1 MQSCPSRRESEA
13 VPSDGAQQPA
23 TRTAP
28 YFSSDLT
35 ARTIEREH
43 REPGGRARRR
53 TPIAARPHS
62 WIAALLCAA
71 LLLCIGALPLQAVAA
86 GPAAGTGTPVIP
98 ALQSLINSATVSA
111 AAPASAASG
120 ASAADAAS
128 APSPA
133 SQAELARSLDSVIAT
148 LDNDRQRSAL
158 VSQLKKLR
166 DVSQNAAQTVGQPA
180 PPSPGLLGAIA
191 SGIASF
197 ESDVHQGRT
206 PVRYWGGRLTAA
218 GNELFTIVS
227 GQGRESLGRILLS
240 MFAMLAGWG
249 ACAGALIYL
258 QHRLYRR
265 FGIDLKLRPN
275 PTTRELLIFALRRVG
290 PWIIAFLAALLFVRA
305 MPDALGRTLGMVV
318 AYAIVAGAVFSA
330 ICLIMFSLF
339 GSGHRRIAVRL
350 LIDHARRVLFVIGVC
365 GALGDAAVNYD
376 VAHQLGSNLAALI
389 STAANMT
396 AAVLTGYF
404 AVAFRRPVAHL
415 IRNRP
420 YEQRNDHKA
429 ATDAFD
435 VLAALWHV
443 PVLVLA
449 AASVVATLGGSGT
462 SENVLQ
468 ISIVTALLLVL
479 AFFLSAIVL
488 RMTRPRSARARRRSP
503 YLTRLLRFCGTL
515 LTLFI
520 WLFFFELAA
529 RLWGVSLAAMVE
541 KNVAA
546 RGIAHAMTAIVATLF
561 IAWLLWIL
569 VDTAITE
576 ALNPGSARNKA
587 RAPSMRAR
595 TMLPLVR
602 NVLLVTIMTIAAIV
616 TAANLGINVTPL
628 LAGAGVIGLAI
639 GFGAQSLVTDLITG
653 LFIIIEDT
661 ISVGDWIDVDG
672 GHAGTVEHL
681 SIRTVRL
688 RDGQGAIHAIPFSQ
702 IKIVKNLSRDFA
714 YAVFEVRLSFST
726 DVDQIMELIR
736 EVGAE
741 LMADFRYRREMLGP
755 IEVWGLDRFD
765 PNWMVVKGQI
775 KTRPLQQWSVAR
787 AFNLQLK
794 RKMDEAGIEI
804 PVAQMRVYT
813 SSKDSE
819 GEPLRDDEMT
829 GFVAPVDGHES
840 RHVHDESHVQ
850 THEHERTHEWMSASA
865 RDRAAGAMPAPAH
878 ETMHER
884 RYERARVWTPE
895 GTHESS
901 PERSHERAHENVH
914 PGARESAGS
923 GASPPASTQLPL
935 APARDV
941 SHEPRPAPP
950 PTGQTAPVPPQ
961 IPTAGDGG
969 GKS

>member
-13 VPSDGAQQPA
+13 APSNGGQLA
-23 TRTAP
+23 THAAFH
-28 YFSSDLT
+28 FSSDRSACDT
-35 ARTIEREH
+35 RRGAR
-43 REPGGRARRR
+43 P
-53 TPIAARPHS
+53 PLAARFGA
-62 WIAALLCAA
+62 WAAAVFVA
-71 LLLCIGALPLQAVAA
+71 LILSVVGWLPANAFAA
-86 GPAAGTGTPVIP
+86 GAATGTPVIP

-111 AAPASAASG
+111 TPASSASG
-120 ASAADAAS
+120 ASAAEEAS

-133 SQAELARSLDSVIAT
+133 SQAELARSLDSVIST
-148 LDNDRQRSAL
+148 LDNDRQRTAL
-158 VSQLKKLR
+158 VAQLKKLR
-166 DVSQNAAQTVGQPA
+166 DVSQNVAPPA
-180 PPSPGLLGAIA
+180 PAQPSAGLLGAIA

-206 PVRYWGGRLTAA
+206 PVRYWGGRFNAA
-218 GNELFTIVS
+218 GNELYTIVS
-227 GQGRESLGRILLS
+227 GQGHESFGRILFS
-240 MFAMLAGWG
+240 MAAMLAGWG
-249 ACAGALIYL
+249 ACAGALIYV

-265 FGIDLKLRPN
+265 FGIVMGLQPN

-290 PWIIAFLAALLFVRA
+290 PWIIAFVAALLFVRA

-318 AYAIVAGAVFSA
+318 AYAIVAGAAFLA

-350 LIDHARRVLFVIGVC
+350 LIDHARRVLFVVGVC

-404 AVAFRRPVAHL
+404 ALAFRRPVAHL

-420 YEQRNDHKA
+420 YEQRTNHKA
-429 ATDAFD
+429 ATDAFE

-449 AASVVATLGGSGT
+449 TASVVATLGGSGS

-468 ISIVTALLLVL
+468 ISVVTAALLVL

-488 RMTRPRSARARRRSP
+488 RLTRPRSARARRRSP
-503 YLTRLLRFCGTL
+503 YLTRLLRFFGTL

-529 RLWGVSLAAMVE
+529 RLWGVSLAAVVE
-541 KNVAA
+541 ENVAA
-546 RGIAHAMTAIVATLF
+546 RGIAHAVTAIVATVF

-576 ALNPGSARNKA
+576 ALNPAGPRNKA

-602 NVLLVTIMTIAAIV
+602 NVLLVSIMTIAGIV

-714 YAVFEVRLSFST
+714 YAVFEVRMSFTT
-726 DVDQIMELIR
+726 DVDQITQLIR
-736 EVGAE
+736 EVGAD

-787 AFNLQLK
+787 AFNLRLK
-794 RKMDEAGIEI
+794 LKMDEAGIEI
-804 PVAQMRVYT
+804 PVPQMRVYT

-819 GEPLRDDEMT
+819 GQPLQDDEVS
-829 GFVAPVDGHES
+829 GFAHP
-840 RHVHDESHVQ
+840 
-850 THEHERTHEWMSASA
+850 HEHEHAQAGAASA
-865 RDRAAGAMPAPAH
+865 ARA
-878 ETMHER
+878 
-884 RYERARVWTPE
+884 
-895 GTHESS
+895 
-901 PERSHERAHENVH
+901 VH
-914 PGARESAGS
+914 A
-923 GASPPASTQLPL
+923 PL
-935 APARDV
+935 AVARDV

-950 PTGQTAPVPPQ
+950 PTGQTAPIPPQ
-961 IPTAGDGG
+961 IPTAGEAG

>member
-1 MQSCPSRRESEA
+1 MPSCPSWRESA
-13 VPSDGAQQPA
+13 AAPSKGASPA
-23 TRTAP
+23 TRAAFQAALQVSCRHENP
-28 YFSSDLT
+28 
-35 ARTIEREH
+35 
-43 REPGGRARRR
+43 
-53 TPIAARPHS
+53 AARVR
-62 WIAALLCAA
+62 
-71 LLLCIGALPLQAVAA
+71 VAA
-86 GPAAGTGTPVIP
+86 WSSVWAASLRLALVCCLFVCLLWVPASAWAAGGTATPVIP
-98 ALQSLINSATVSA
+98 ALQSLINSATVTPA
-111 AAPASAASG
+111 AAASG

-133 SQAELARSLDSVIAT
+133 SQAEMQRSLDSVIAT
-148 LDNDRQRSAL
+148 LDNDRQRTAL
-158 VSQLKKLR
+158 VAQLKKLR
-166 DVSQNAAQTVGQPA
+166 DVTQNVTPPA
-180 PPSPGLLGAIA
+180 PAQPSPGLLGAIA

-197 ESDVHQGRT
+197 ETDVHQGRT
-206 PVRYWGGRLTAA
+206 PVRYWGGRFNAA
-218 GNELFTIVS
+218 GNELYTIIS
-227 GQGRESLGRILLS
+227 SQGHESLGRILFS
-240 MFAMLAGWG
+240 MIAMLAGWG

-265 FGIDLKLRPN
+265 FGVVTGLNPN

-290 PWIIAFLAALLFVRA
+290 PWIVAFLAALLFVRA

-350 LIDHARRVLFVIGVC
+350 LIDHARRVLFVVGVC

-404 AVAFRRPVAHL
+404 ALAFRRPVAHL

-420 YEQRNDHKA
+420 YEQRTNHKA

-435 VLAALWHV
+435 VLASLWHV

-449 AASVVATLGGSGT
+449 TASVVATLGGSGT

-468 ISIVTALLLVL
+468 ISVVTALLLVL

-488 RMTRPRSARARRRSP
+488 RITRPRSARARRRSP

-515 LTLFI
+515 VTLFI

-529 RLWGVSLAAMVE
+529 RLWGLSLAAVVE
-541 KNVAA
+541 ENVAA
-546 RGIAHAMTAIVATLF
+546 RGIAHAVTAIVATVF

-569 VDTAITE
+569 VDTGITE
-576 ALNPGSARNKA
+576 ALNPGGPRNKA
-587 RAPSMRAR
+587 RSPSMRAR
-595 TMLPLVR
+595 TMLPLLR
-602 NVLLVTIMTIAAIV
+602 NVLLVTIMTIAGIV

-714 YAVFEVRLSFST
+714 YAVFEVRMSFST
-726 DVDQIMELIR
+726 DVDQITQLIR
-736 EVGAE
+736 EVGAD

-787 AFNLQLK
+787 AFNLRLK

-804 PVAQMRVYT
+804 PVPQMRVYT
-813 SSKDSE
+813 SSKDNE
-819 GEPLRDDEMT
+819 GEPLQEDGLPES
-829 GFVAPVDGHES
+829 GPGAHGNEHGHEHGG
-840 RHVHDESHVQ
+840 RVPPL
-850 THEHERTHEWMSASA
+850 RTAH
-865 RDRAAGAMPAPAH
+865 GGVAM
-878 ETMHER
+878 
-884 RYERARVWTPE
+884 
-895 GTHESS
+895 
-901 PERSHERAHENVH
+901 
-914 PGARESAGS
+914 
-923 GASPPASTQLPL
+923 
-935 APARDV
+935 ARDV

-950 PTGQTAPVPPQ
+950 PTGQTAPIPPQ
-961 IPTAGDGG
+961 IPTAGEAG

>member
-1 MQSCPSRRESEA
+1 MQSCPLRRESGAAPSNGGQLATHA
-13 VPSDGAQQPA
+13 VFHFH
-23 TRTAP
+23 
-28 YFSSDLT
+28 FSH
-35 ARTIEREH
+35 I
-43 REPGGRARRR
+43 GRGIRA
-53 TPIAARPHS
+53 H
-62 WIAALLCAA
+62 
-71 LLLCIGALPLQAVAA
+71 VAA
-86 GPAAGTGTPVIP
+86 WFGAWAATVCLALILGIGWMPAPALAAGTSTPVIP
-98 ALQSLINSATVSA
+98 ALQSLINSATA
-111 AAPASAASG
+111 TPASAASG
-120 ASAADAAS
+120 ASAAEAAS

-148 LDNDRQRSAL
+148 LDNDRQRTAL
-158 VSQLKKLR
+158 VAQLKKLR
-166 DVSQNAAQTVGQPA
+166 DVSQNVAPAAPASAQTSA
-180 PPSPGLLGAIA
+180 GLLGAIA

-197 ESDVHQGRT
+197 ESNVHQGRT
-206 PVRYWGGRLTAA
+206 PVRYWGGRFNAA
-218 GNELFTIVS
+218 GNELYTIIS
-227 GQGRESLGRILLS
+227 GQGQESFGRIIFS
-240 MFAMLAGWG
+240 MIAMLAGWG
-249 ACAGALIYL
+249 ACAGALIYV

-265 FGIDLKLRPN
+265 FGIVMGLKPN

-339 GSGHRRIAVRL
+339 GSGHRRVAVHL
-350 LIDHARRVLFVIGVC
+350 LIEHARRVLFVVGIC
-365 GALGDAAVNYD
+365 AALGDAAVNYD
-376 VAHQLGSNLAALI
+376 VEHQLGPNLAALI

-404 AVAFRRPVAHL
+404 ALAFRRPVAHL

-420 YEQRNDHKA
+420 YEQRHDHRA

-435 VLAALWHV
+435 VLAALWHI

-449 AASVVATLGGSGT
+449 AASVVATLGGSGS

-468 ISIVTALLLVL
+468 ISVVTALLLVL

-488 RMTRPRSARARRRSP
+488 RMTRPRSHRARRRSP
-503 YLTRLLRFCGTL
+503 YLSRLLRFCGTL

-529 RLWGVSLAAMVE
+529 RLWGVSLAEVVE

-546 RGIAHAMTAIVATLF
+546 RGIAHAVTAIIATVF
-561 IAWLLWIL
+561 ISWLLWIL

-576 ALNPGSARNKA
+576 ALNPGGPRNKS
-587 RAPSMRAR
+587 RNPSMRAR
-595 TMLPLVR
+595 TMLPLLR
-602 NVLLVTIMTIAAIV
+602 NVLLVTIMTIAGIV

-714 YAVFEVRLSFST
+714 YAVFEVRMSFST
-726 DVDQIMELIR
+726 DVDQITQLIR
-736 EVGAE
+736 EVGAD

-787 AFNLQLK
+787 AFNLRLK

-804 PVAQMRVYT
+804 PVPQMRVYT

-819 GEPLRDDEMT
+819 GQPLPDDELPEV
-829 GFVAPVDGHES
+829 GPHGH
-840 RHVHDESHVQ
+840 
-850 THEHERTHEWMSASA
+850 
-865 RDRAAGAMPAPAH
+865 AH
-878 ETMHER
+878 AET
-884 RYERARVWTPE
+884 T
-895 GTHESS
+895 
-901 PERSHERAHENVH
+901 
-914 PGARESAGS
+914 
-923 GASPPASTQLPL
+923 GASTRTAH
-935 APARDV
+935 AAMAVARDV

-950 PTGQTAPVPPQ
+950 PTGQTAPIPPQ
-961 IPTAGDGG
+961 IPTAGDAG

>member
-1 MQSCPSRRESEA
+1 MPSCPLRYESEA
-13 VPSDGAQQPA
+13 ASSDGAQQPA

-28 YFSSDLT
+28 RISSDPA
-35 ARTIEREH
+35 ARTSQREH
-43 REPGGRARRR
+43 REARDRARRP
-53 TPIAARPHS
+53 THMPAKWAS
-62 WIAALLCAA
+62 QIAALLCAM
-71 LLLCIGALPLQAVAA
+71 LILCAGAIPMRAVAA
-86 GPAAGTGTPVIP
+86 GPAVGTGTPVIP

-120 ASAADAAS
+120 ASAAEAAS

-148 LDNDRQRSAL
+148 LDNDRQRGAL

-166 DVSQNAAQTVGQPA
+166 DVSQSAAQAVGPPA
-180 PPSPGLLGAIA
+180 PPSPSPGLLGAIA

-197 ESDVHQGRT
+197 ESDVNQGRT
-206 PVRYWGGRLTAA
+206 PVRYWGGRLNAA

-240 MFAMLAGWG
+240 MAAMLAGWG

-265 FGIDLKLRPN
+265 WGIDLKLRPN

-376 VAHQLGSNLAALI
+376 VAHQLGSNLAALV

-429 ATDAFD
+429 ATDAFE

-443 PVLVLA
+443 PVLLLA
-449 AASVVATLGGSGT
+449 AASVVATLGGSGS

-488 RMTRPRSARARRRSP
+488 RITRPRSARARRRSP

-520 WLFFFELAA
+520 WLFFCEFAA

-541 KNVAA
+541 ENVAA

-576 ALNPGSARNKA
+576 ALNPGNARNKA

-602 NVLLVTIMTIAAIV
+602 NVLLVTIMTIAVIV

-726 DVDQIMELIR
+726 DVDQIVELIR

-794 RKMDEAGIEI
+794 RRMDEAGIEI

-813 SSKDSE
+813 SSKDAE
-819 GEPLRDDEMT
+819 GKPLGDDEMT
-829 GFVAPVDGHES
+829 GFVAPVDAQES
-840 RHVHDESHVQ
+840 RHTQDEPRARA
-850 THEHERTHEWMSASA
+850 HERADDWSGGSA
-865 RDRAAGAMPAPAH
+865 RGRAAAARPARPHEGADDRSYDRGNESAH
-878 ETMHER
+878 
-884 RYERARVWTPE
+884 VWTPE
-895 GTHESS
+895 STRA
-901 PERSHERAHENVH
+901 RSHDNAHDNAH
-914 PGARESAGS
+914 AGAREPAGI
-923 GASPPASTQLPL
+923 GPSPHASTQLPL

-961 IPTAGDGG
+961 IQTAGDAG

>member
-1 MQSCPSRRESEA
+1 MQSCQLRRESGA
-13 VPSDGAQQPA
+13 APSNGEQPA
-23 TRTAP
+23 TRAA
-28 YFSSDLT
+28 FQFNFNQIGCS
-35 ARTIEREH
+35 AGR
-43 REPGGRARRR
+43 GVRAR
-53 TPIAARPHS
+53 
-62 WIAALLCAA
+62 
-71 LLLCIGALPLQAVAA
+71 VAA
-86 GPAAGTGTPVIP
+86 WFGAWALTVCVALILSIGWMPAAAQAAGAGTPVIP
-98 ALQSLINSATVSA
+98 ALQSLINSATA
-111 AAPASAASG
+111 TPASAASG

-133 SQAELARSLDSVIAT
+133 SQAELARSLDSVIST

-158 VSQLKKLR
+158 VAQLKKLR
-166 DVSQNAAQTVGQPA
+166 DVSQNVAQPA
-180 PPSPGLLGAIA
+180 PAQPSPGLLGA
-191 SGIASF
+191 IASF

-206 PVRYWGGRLTAA
+206 PVRYWGGRFNAA
-218 GNELFTIVS
+218 GNELYTIIS
-227 GQGRESLGRILLS
+227 GQGQESFGRIVFS
-240 MFAMLAGWG
+240 MIAMLAGWG
-249 ACAGALIYL
+249 ACAGALIYV

-265 FGIDLKLRPN
+265 FGIVLGLNPN

-290 PWIIAFLAALLFVRA
+290 PWIVAFLAALLFARA
-305 MPDALGRTLGMVV
+305 MPDELGRTLGMVV

-339 GSGHRRIAVRL
+339 GSGHRRVAVRL
-350 LIDHARRVLFVIGVC
+350 LLDHARRVLFVVGIC
-365 GALGDAAVNYD
+365 AALGDAAVNYD
-376 VAHQLGSNLAALI
+376 VEHQLGSNLAALI

-404 AVAFRRPVAHL
+404 ALAFRRPVAHL
-415 IRNRP
+415 IRNRA
-420 YEQRNDHKA
+420 YDQRNDHQA

-435 VLAALWHV
+435 VLASLWHV

-449 AASVVATLGGSGT
+449 TASVVATLGGSGS

-468 ISIVTALLLVL
+468 ISVVTALLLVL
-479 AFFLSAIVL
+479 AFFLSAVVL
-488 RMTRPRSARARRRSP
+488 RVTRPRSARARRRSP
-503 YLTRLLRFCGTL
+503 YLSRLLRFCGTL

-520 WLFFFELAA
+520 WLLFFELAA
-529 RLWGVSLAAMVE
+529 RLWGVSLAEVVE
-541 KNVAA
+541 ENVAA
-546 RGIAHAMTAIVATLF
+546 RGIAHAVTAIVATVF
-561 IAWLLWIL
+561 ISWLLWIL

-576 ALNPGSARNKA
+576 TLNPGSLRNKS
-587 RAPSMRAR
+587 RNPSMRAR
-595 TMLPLVR
+595 TMLPLLR
-602 NVLLVTIMTIAAIV
+602 NVLLVSIMTIAGIV

-714 YAVFEVRLSFST
+714 YAVFEVRMSFST
-726 DVDQIMELIR
+726 DVDQITQLIR
-736 EVGAE
+736 EVGAD

-787 AFNLQLK
+787 AFNLRLK

-804 PVAQMRVYT
+804 PVPQMRVYT

-819 GEPLRDDEMT
+819 GQPLPDDELAHGLEPEHMHAAT
-829 GFVAPVDGHES
+829 G
-840 RHVHDESHVQ
+840 
-850 THEHERTHEWMSASA
+850 ASA
-865 RDRAAGAMPAPAH
+865 RAAHVAVAA
-878 ETMHER
+878 
-884 RYERARVWTPE
+884 
-895 GTHESS
+895 
-901 PERSHERAHENVH
+901 
-914 PGARESAGS
+914 
-923 GASPPASTQLPL
+923 
-935 APARDV
+935 ARDV

-950 PTGQTAPVPPQ
+950 PTGQTAPIPPQ
-961 IPTAGDGG
+961 IPTAGDAG

>member
-1 MQSCPSRRESEA
+1 MQSCPLRRESGA
-13 VPSDGAQQPA
+13 APSNGGQPA
-23 TRTAP
+23 THADFHVSSSHSG
-28 YFSSDLT
+28 FS
-35 ARTIEREH
+35 
-43 REPGGRARRR
+43 ARRGVR
-53 TPIAARPHS
+53 AH
-62 WIAALLCAA
+62 
-71 LLLCIGALPLQAVAA
+71 VAA
-86 GPAAGTGTPVIP
+86 WFGAWAATVCLALILGIGWMPATAQAAGTGTPVIP
-98 ALQSLINSATVSA
+98 ALQSLINSATA
-111 AAPASAASG
+111 TPASAASA
-120 ASAADAAS
+120 ASAAEAAS

-148 LDNDRQRSAL
+148 LDNDRQRTAL
-158 VSQLKKLR
+158 VAQLKKLR
-166 DVSQNAAQTVGQPA
+166 EVSQNVAPPA
-180 PPSPGLLGAIA
+180 PAQPSPGLLGAIA

-206 PVRYWGGRLTAA
+206 PVRYWGGRFNAA
-218 GNELFTIVS
+218 ANELYTIVS
-227 GQGRESLGRILLS
+227 GQGKESFGRIVFS
-240 MFAMLAGWG
+240 MIAMLAGWG
-249 ACAGALIYL
+249 ACAGALIYV

-265 FGIDLKLRPN
+265 FGILMGLNPN

-290 PWIIAFLAALLFVRA
+290 PWIVAFLAALLFVRA

-339 GSGHRRIAVRL
+339 GSGHRRVAVRL
-350 LIDHARRVLFVIGVC
+350 LIDHARRVLFVVGVC
-365 GALGDAAVNYD
+365 AALGDAAVNYD
-376 VAHQLGSNLAALI
+376 VEHQLGSNLAALI

-404 AVAFRRPVAHL
+404 ALAFRRPVAHL

-420 YEQRNDHKA
+420 YEQRHDHRA

-435 VLAALWHV
+435 VLASLWHV

-449 AASVVATLGGSGT
+449 AASVVATLGGSGS

-468 ISIVTALLLVL
+468 ISVVTALLLVF

-488 RMTRPRSARARRRSP
+488 RMTRPRSPRARRRSP

-529 RLWGVSLAAMVE
+529 RLWGVSLAEVVE
-541 KNVAA
+541 ENVAA
-546 RGIAHAMTAIVATLF
+546 RGIAHAVTAIIATVF
-561 IAWLLWIL
+561 VSWLLWIL

-576 ALNPGSARNKA
+576 TLNPGGPRNKS
-587 RAPSMRAR
+587 RNPSMRAR
-595 TMLPLVR
+595 TMLPLLR
-602 NVLLVTIMTIAAIV
+602 NVLLVTIMTIAGIV

-714 YAVFEVRLSFST
+714 YAVFEVRMSFST
-726 DVDQIMELIR
+726 DVDQITQLIR
-736 EVGAE
+736 EVGAD

-787 AFNLQLK
+787 AFNLRLK

-804 PVAQMRVYT
+804 PVPQMRVYT

-819 GEPLRDDEMT
+819 GQPLQDDEMS
-829 GFVAPVDGHES
+829 GVGP
-840 RHVHDESHVQ
+840 HVHGHAHAETAGS
-850 THEHERTHEWMSASA
+850 T
-865 RDRAAGAMPAPAH
+865 RAAHAAA
-878 ETMHER
+878 
-884 RYERARVWTPE
+884 AV
-895 GTHESS
+895 
-901 PERSHERAHENVH
+901 
-914 PGARESAGS
+914 
-923 GASPPASTQLPL
+923 
-935 APARDV
+935 ARDV

-950 PTGQTAPVPPQ
+950 PTGQTAPIPPQ
-961 IPTAGDGG
+961 IPTAGEAG

>member
-13 VPSDGAQQPA
+13 TPSNGGQPA
-23 TRTAP
+23 TRAALH
-28 YFSSDLT
+28 FSSDQPSPGERASARGRIVARFGAWT
-35 ARTIEREH
+35 A
-43 REPGGRARRR
+43 AFCV
-53 TPIAARPHS
+53 ALVLCVS
-62 WIAALLCAA
+62 W
-71 LLLCIGALPLQAVAA
+71 LPVQAQAA
-86 GPAAGTGTPVIP
+86 GAATSTPVIP

-111 AAPASAASG
+111 TPASAASG

-166 DVSQNAAQTVGQPA
+166 DVSQNIAPAAAAPA
-180 PPSPGLLGAIA
+180 QPSPGLLGAIA

-206 PVRYWGGRLTAA
+206 PVRYWGGRLNAA
-218 GNELFTIVS
+218 ANEIYTIIS
-227 GQGRESLGRILLS
+227 SQGRESFGNVLLS
-240 MFAMLAGWG
+240 MLAMLVGWG

-258 QHRLYRR
+258 QHRLHRR
-265 FGIDLKLRPN
+265 FGIVMGLHPN

-290 PWIIAFLAALLFVRA
+290 PWIIAFVAALLFVRA

-350 LIDHARRVLFVIGVC
+350 LIDHARSVLFAVGVC

-376 VAHQLGSNLAALI
+376 VAHQLGTNLAALI
-389 STAANMT
+389 STVANMT

-404 AVAFRRPVAHL
+404 ALAFRRPVAHL

-420 YEQRNDHKA
+420 YEQRNHHKA

-435 VLAALWHV
+435 LLAALWHV

-449 AASVVATLGGSGT
+449 TASVVATLGGSGS

-468 ISIVTALLLVL
+468 ISVVTALMLVL

-503 YLTRLLRFCGTL
+503 YLSRLLRFFGTL

-546 RGIAHAMTAIVATLF
+546 RGIAHAVTAIVATVF

-576 ALNPGSARNKA
+576 ALNPGSPRNKA
-587 RAPSMRAR
+587 RSPSMRAR

-602 NVLLVTIMTIAAIV
+602 NVLLVSIMTIAGIV

-714 YAVFEVRLSFST
+714 YAVFEVRMAFST
-726 DVDQIMELIR
+726 DVDQITQLIR
-736 EVGAE
+736 EVGAD

-787 AFNLQLK
+787 AFNLRLK
-794 RKMDEAGIEI
+794 LKMDEAGIEI
-804 PVAQMRVYT
+804 PVPQMRIYT

-819 GEPLRDDEMT
+819 GQPLQDDEMS
-829 GFVAPVDGHES
+829 GFVAPPREQMMHPAEAGP
-840 RHVHDESHVQ
+840 
-850 THEHERTHEWMSASA
+850 AA
-865 RDRAAGAMPAPAH
+865 RAAHA
-878 ETMHER
+878 
-884 RYERARVWTPE
+884 
-895 GTHESS
+895 
-901 PERSHERAHENVH
+901 
-914 PGARESAGS
+914 
-923 GASPPASTQLPL
+923 PL
-935 APARDV
+935 AVARDV

-950 PTGQTAPVPPQ
+950 PTGQTAPIPPQ
-961 IPTAGDGG
+961 IPTAGEGG
-969 GKS
+969 GKG

>member
-1 MQSCPSRRESEA
+1 MQSCPLRREAEA
-13 VPSDGAQQPA
+13 TPSPGGQPA
-23 TRTAP
+23 TRAVLHFFSDPTA
-28 YFSSDLT
+28 SGAHAGVGLT
-35 ARTIEREH
+35 ARS
-43 REPGGRARRR
+43 ALSRRPR
-53 TPIAARPHS
+53 TRIAA
-62 WIAALLCAA
+62 WFGTWAAAMCVALILCAV
-71 LLLCIGALPLQAVAA
+71 GLPTSAQAA
-86 GPAAGTGTPVIP
+86 GAPTSTPVIP
-98 ALQSLINSATVSA
+98 ALQSLINSATA
-111 AAPASAASG
+111 TPAPAASG
-120 ASAADAAS
+120 ASAPDAAS

-148 LDNDRQRSAL
+148 LDNDRQRTAL
-158 VSQLKKLR
+158 VTQLKKLR
-166 DVSQNAAQTVGQPA
+166 DVSQNVAPPA
-180 PPSPGLLGAIA
+180 PAQPSPGLLGAIA

-197 ESDVHQGRT
+197 EADVHQGRT
-206 PVRYWGGRLTAA
+206 PVRYWGGRFNAA
-218 GNELFTIVS
+218 GNELYTIIS
-227 GQGRESLGRILLS
+227 GQGRESFGRVLFS
-240 MFAMLAGWG
+240 MLAMLAGWG

-265 FGIDLKLRPN
+265 FGVVMELHPN

-290 PWIIAFLAALLFVRA
+290 PWIIAFVAALLFVRA

-350 LIDHARRVLFVIGVC
+350 LIDHARRLLFAVGVC

-404 AVAFRRPVAHL
+404 ALAFRRPVAHL

-420 YEQRNDHKA
+420 YEQRNHHKA

-449 AASVVATLGGSGT
+449 TASVVATLGGSGS

-468 ISIVTALLLVL
+468 ISVVTALLLVL

-503 YLTRLLRFCGTL
+503 YLTRLLRFFGTL
-515 LTLFI
+515 STLFI

-529 RLWGVSLAAMVE
+529 RLWGVSLAAVVE

-546 RGIAHAMTAIVATLF
+546 RGIAHAVTAIVATVF

-576 ALNPGSARNKA
+576 ALNPGGPRNKS
-587 RAPSMRAR
+587 RSPSMRAR

-602 NVLLVTIMTIAAIV
+602 NVLLVSIMTIAGIV

-714 YAVFEVRLSFST
+714 YAVFEVRMAFST
-726 DVDQIMELIR
+726 DVDHITQLIR
-736 EVGAE
+736 EVGAD

-804 PVAQMRVYT
+804 PVPQMRVYT

-819 GEPLRDDEMT
+819 GQPLRDDEMT
-829 GFVAPVDGHES
+829 GVIVPADA
-840 RHVHDESHVQ
+840 HVHAHQPVE
-850 THEHERTHEWMSASA
+850 TG
-865 RDRAAGAMPAPAH
+865 AAGAASRGAH
-878 ETMHER
+878 
-884 RYERARVWTPE
+884 A
-895 GTHESS
+895 SAA
-901 PERSHERAHENVH
+901 AH
-914 PGARESAGS
+914 A
-923 GASPPASTQLPL
+923 PL
-935 APARDV
+935 AVARDV

-950 PTGQTAPVPPQ
+950 LTGTAPTPPQ
-961 IPTAGDGG
+961 IPTAGEAGVKG
-969 GKS
+969 

>member
-1 MQSCPSRRESEA
+1 MLSCPSRRESEA
-13 VPSDGAQQPA
+13 TPSNGGQPA
-23 TRTAP
+23 TRAALH
-28 YFSSDLT
+28 FSSDQPGPG
-35 ARTIEREH
+35 ERASV
-43 REPGGRARRR
+43 RARIGARFG
-53 TPIAARPHS
+53 TWAA
-62 WIAALLCAA
+62 AFCVA
-71 LLLCIGALPLQAVAA
+71 LLLCVSWLPAQAQAA
-86 GPAAGTGTPVIP
+86 GAATSTPVIP
-98 ALQSLINSATVSA
+98 ALQSLINSATVTA
-111 AAPASAASG
+111 TPASAASG

-133 SQAELARSLDSVIAT
+133 SQAELAHSLDSVIAT

-166 DVSQNAAQTVGQPA
+166 DVSQNIAPAAAVPA
-180 PPSPGLLGAIA
+180 QPSPGLLGAIA

-197 ESDVHQGRT
+197 EADVHQGRT
-206 PVRYWGGRLTAA
+206 PMRYWGGRFNAA
-218 GNELFTIVS
+218 ANELYTIIS
-227 GQGRESLGRILLS
+227 SQGRESFGNVLLS
-240 MFAMLAGWG
+240 MLAMLAGWG
-249 ACAGALIYL
+249 ACAAALIYL
-258 QHRLYRR
+258 QHRLHRR
-265 FGIDLKLRPN
+265 FGIVMGLNPN

-290 PWIIAFLAALLFVRA
+290 PWIIAFVAALLFVRA

-350 LIDHARRVLFVIGVC
+350 LIDHARRVLFAVGVC

-376 VAHQLGSNLAALI
+376 VAHQIGTNLAALI
-389 STAANMT
+389 STVANMT
-396 AAVLTGYF
+396 AAVLAGYF
-404 AVAFRRPVAHL
+404 ALAFRRPVAHL

-420 YEQRNDHKA
+420 YEQRNHHKA

-435 VLAALWHV
+435 LLAALWHV

-449 AASVVATLGGSGT
+449 TASVVATLGGSGS

-468 ISIVTALLLVL
+468 ISVVTALMLVL

-503 YLTRLLRFCGTL
+503 YLTRLLRFFGTL

-546 RGIAHAMTAIVATLF
+546 RGIAHAVTAIVATVF

-576 ALNPGSARNKA
+576 ALNPGSPRNKA
-587 RAPSMRAR
+587 RSPSMRAR

-602 NVLLVTIMTIAAIV
+602 NVLLVSIMTIAGIV

-714 YAVFEVRLSFST
+714 YAVFEVRMAFST
-726 DVDQIMELIR
+726 DVDQITQLIR
-736 EVGAE
+736 EVGAD

-787 AFNLQLK
+787 AFNLRLK
-794 RKMDEAGIEI
+794 LKMDEAGIEI
-804 PVAQMRVYT
+804 PVPQMRVYT

-819 GEPLRDDEMT
+819 GQPLQDDEMS
-829 GFVAPVDGHES
+829 GFVAHSHEQVM
-840 RHVHDESHVQ
+840 RPA
-850 THEHERTHEWMSASA
+850 TAGPA
-865 RDRAAGAMPAPAH
+865 ARAAHA
-878 ETMHER
+878 
-884 RYERARVWTPE
+884 
-895 GTHESS
+895 
-901 PERSHERAHENVH
+901 
-914 PGARESAGS
+914 
-923 GASPPASTQLPL
+923 PL
-935 APARDV
+935 AVARDV

-950 PTGQTAPVPPQ
+950 PTGQTAPIPPQ
-961 IPTAGDGG
+961 IPTAGEGG
-969 GKS
+969 GKG

>member
-1 MQSCPSRRESEA
+1 MQSRPPLRES
-13 VPSDGAQQPA
+13 GAAPFNGGQPA
-23 TRTAP
+23 SRAVFDVSP
-28 YFSSDLT
+28 AY
-35 ARTIEREH
+35 ARSCRH
-43 REPGGRARRR
+43 ARARVTRR
-53 TPIAARPHS
+53 LRAWVAV
-62 WIAALLCAA
+62 LCVVLMLCASWS
-71 LLLCIGALPLQAVAA
+71 LPATAQAA
-86 GPAAGTGTPVIP
+86 GATPNPVIP
-98 ALQSLINSATVSA
+98 ALQSLINSATA
-111 AAPASAASG
+111 TPASGTSG

-133 SQAELARSLDSVIAT
+133 SQAELARSLDSVIST
-148 LDNDRQRSAL
+148 LDNDRQRTAL
-158 VSQLKKLR
+158 VAQLKKLR
-166 DVSQNAAQTVGQPA
+166 EVSQNVAQPA
-180 PPSPGLLGAIA
+180 PAQPSPGLLGAIA

-197 ESDVHQGRT
+197 ESDVHEGRT
-206 PVRYWGGRLTAA
+206 PVRYWSGRFNAA
-218 GNELFTIVS
+218 ANELYTIIS
-227 GQGRESLGRILLS
+227 GQGHESFGRILFS
-240 MFAMLAGWG
+240 MIAMLAGWG

-258 QHRLYRR
+258 QHRLYLRL
-265 FGIDLKLRPN
+265 GIVLSLHPN

-339 GSGHRRIAVRL
+339 GSGHRRIAVRQ
-350 LIDHARRVLFVIGVC
+350 LIDHARRLLFVVGVC

-376 VAHQLGSNLAALI
+376 VAHQLGTNLAALI
-389 STAANMT
+389 STVANMT

-404 AVAFRRPVAHL
+404 ALAFRRPVAHL

-420 YEQRNDHKA
+420 YQQRSDHKA

-449 AASVVATLGGSGT
+449 TASVVATLGGSGS

-468 ISIVTALLLVL
+468 ISVVTALLLVL

-488 RMTRPRSARARRRSP
+488 RVTRPRSARARRRSP
-503 YLTRLLRFCGTL
+503 YLTRLLRFFGTL

-529 RLWGVSLAAMVE
+529 RLWGVSLAEMVE
-541 KNVAA
+541 ENVAA
-546 RGIAHAMTAIVATLF
+546 RGIAHAVTAIVATCFL
-561 IAWLLWIL
+561 AWLLWIL

-576 ALNPGSARNKA
+576 ALNPGAPRNKS
-587 RAPSMRAR
+587 RSPSMRAR

-602 NVLLVTIMTIAAIV
+602 NVLLVTIMTIAGIV

-714 YAVFEVRLSFST
+714 YAVFEVRMAFST
-726 DVDQIMELIR
+726 DVDEITQLIR
-736 EVGAE
+736 EVGAD

-787 AFNLQLK
+787 AFNLRLK

-804 PVAQMRVYT
+804 PVPQMRVYT
-813 SSKDSE
+813 SSKDEE
-819 GEPLRDDEMT
+819 GQPLQDDD
-829 GFVAPVDGHES
+829 A
-840 RHVHDESHVQ
+840 
-850 THEHERTHEWMSASA
+850 
-865 RDRAAGAMPAPAH
+865 PAPA
-878 ETMHER
+878 
-884 RYERARVWTPE
+884 
-895 GTHESS
+895 
-901 PERSHERAHENVH
+901 SHEPGVEPGTRHGATQGETVANKSALRTARAGV
-914 PGARESAGS
+914 AV
-923 GASPPASTQLPL
+923 
-935 APARDV
+935 ARDV

-950 PTGQTAPVPPQ
+950 PTGQTAPIPPQ
-961 IPTAGDGG
+961 IPTAGEA
-969 GKS
+969 GKT

>member
-1 MQSCPSRRESEA
+1 MQSCPLRRESGAAPSNGGQLATRA
-13 VPSDGAQQPA
+13 VFHFPSSRIGRGIRAHVAAWFGAWAATVCLVLTLGIGWMPA
-23 TRTAP
+23 TA
-28 YFSSDLT
+28 
-35 ARTIEREH
+35 
-43 REPGGRARRR
+43 
-53 TPIAARPHS
+53 
-62 WIAALLCAA
+62 
-71 LLLCIGALPLQAVAA
+71 QAA
-86 GPAAGTGTPVIP
+86 GAGTPVIP
-98 ALQSLINSATVSA
+98 ALQSLINSATA
-111 AAPASAASG
+111 TPASAASG
-120 ASAADAAS
+120 ASAAEAAS

-133 SQAELARSLDSVIAT
+133 SQAELTRSLDSVITT
-148 LDNDRQRSAL
+148 LDNDKQRTAL
-158 VSQLKKLR
+158 VAQLKKLR
-166 DVSQNAAQTVGQPA
+166 DVSQNAAPAAPASATAQTSA
-180 PPSPGLLGAIA
+180 GLLGAIA

-197 ESDVHQGRT
+197 ESNVHQGRT
-206 PVRYWGGRLTAA
+206 PVRYWGGRFNAA
-218 GNELFTIVS
+218 GNELYTIIS
-227 GQGRESLGRILLS
+227 GQGQEGFGRIVFA
-240 MFAMLAGWG
+240 MIAMLAGWG
-249 ACAGALIYL
+249 ACAGALIYV

-265 FGIDLKLRPN
+265 FGILMGLKPN

-305 MPDALGRTLGMVV
+305 MPDALGRTLGLVV

-339 GSGHRRIAVRL
+339 GSGHRRVAVHL
-350 LIDHARRVLFVIGVC
+350 LIEHARRVLFVVGIC
-365 GALGDAAVNYD
+365 AALGDAAVNYD
-376 VAHQLGSNLAALI
+376 VEHQLGSNLAALI

-404 AVAFRRPVAHL
+404 ALAFRRPIAHL

-420 YEQRNDHKA
+420 YEQRHDHRA

-435 VLAALWHV
+435 VLASLWHL

-449 AASVVATLGGSGT
+449 GASVVATLGGSGS

-468 ISIVTALLLVL
+468 ISVVTALLLVF

-488 RMTRPRSARARRRSP
+488 RVTRPRSHRARRRSP
-503 YLTRLLRFCGTL
+503 YLSRLLRFCGTL

-529 RLWGVSLAAMVE
+529 RLWGVSLAEVVE

-546 RGIAHAMTAIVATLF
+546 RGIAHAVTAIIATVF
-561 IAWLLWIL
+561 ISWLLWIL

-576 ALNPGSARNKA
+576 ALNPGGPRNKS
-587 RAPSMRAR
+587 RNPSMRAR
-595 TMLPLVR
+595 TMLPLLR
-602 NVLLVTIMTIAAIV
+602 NVLLVTIMTIAGIV

-714 YAVFEVRLSFST
+714 YAVFEVRISFST
-726 DVDQIMELIR
+726 DVDQITQLIR
-736 EVGAE
+736 EVGAD

-787 AFNLQLK
+787 AFNLRLK

-804 PVAQMRVYT
+804 PVPQMRVYT

-819 GEPLRDDEMT
+819 GQPLPDDELPEV
-829 GFVAPVDGHES
+829 GPHGHGHAHAEAVAA
-840 RHVHDESHVQ
+840 
-850 THEHERTHEWMSASA
+850 TRTAH
-865 RDRAAGAMPAPAH
+865 AAMA
-878 ETMHER
+878 
-884 RYERARVWTPE
+884 V
-895 GTHESS
+895 
-901 PERSHERAHENVH
+901 
-914 PGARESAGS
+914 
-923 GASPPASTQLPL
+923 
-935 APARDV
+935 ARDV

-950 PTGQTAPVPPQ
+950 PTGQTAPIPPQ
-961 IPTAGDGG
+961 IPTAGEAG
-969 GKS
+969 GKN

>member
-1 MQSCPSRRESEA
+1 LRE
-13 VPSDGAQQPA
+13 
-23 TRTAP
+23 
-28 YFSSDLT
+28 
-35 ARTIEREH
+35 
-43 REPGGRARRR
+43 
-53 TPIAARPHS
+53 
-62 WIAALLCAA
+62 
-71 LLLCIGALPLQAVAA
+71 
-86 GPAAGTGTPVIP
+86 
-98 ALQSLINSATVSA
+98 
-111 AAPASAASG
+111 
-120 ASAADAAS
+120 
-128 APSPA
+128 
-133 SQAELARSLDSVIAT
+133 
-148 LDNDRQRSAL
+148 
-158 VSQLKKLR
+158 
-166 DVSQNAAQTVGQPA
+166 VSQNVAPPA
-180 PPSPGLLGAIA
+180 PAQPSPGLLGAIA

-206 PVRYWGGRLTAA
+206 PVRYWGGRFNAA
-218 GNELFTIVS
+218 GNELYTIIS
-227 GQGRESLGRILLS
+227 GQGHESFGRIAFS

-265 FGIDLKLRPN
+265 FGIVMGLQPN

-290 PWIIAFLAALLFVRA
+290 PWIIAFVAALLFVRA

-350 LIDHARRVLFVIGVC
+350 LIDHARRVLFVVGVC

-396 AAVLTGYF
+396 AAVLTAYF
-404 AVAFRRPVAHL
+404 ALAFRRPVAHL

-420 YEQRNDHKA
+420 YEQRTHHKA
-429 ATDAFD
+429 ATDAFE

-449 AASVVATLGGSGT
+449 TASIVATLGGSGS

-468 ISIVTALLLVL
+468 ISVVTAALLVL
-479 AFFLSAIVL
+479 AFFMSAIVL
-488 RMTRPRSARARRRSP
+488 RLTRPRSARARRRSP
-503 YLTRLLRFCGTL
+503 YLTRLLRFFGTL

-529 RLWGVSLAAMVE
+529 RLWGVSLAAVVE
-541 KNVAA
+541 ENVAA
-546 RGIAHAMTAIVATLF
+546 RGIAHAVTAIVATVF

-576 ALNPGSARNKA
+576 ALNPAGPRNKA

-602 NVLLVTIMTIAAIV
+602 NVLLVSIMTIAGIV

-672 GHAGTVEHL
+672 GHAGTVEQL

-714 YAVFEVRLSFST
+714 YAVFEVRMSFST
-726 DVDQIMELIR
+726 DVDQITQLIR
-736 EVGAE
+736 EVGAD

-787 AFNLQLK
+787 AFNLRLK

-804 PVAQMRVYT
+804 PVPQMRVYT

-819 GEPLRDDEMT
+819 GQPLQDDEVS
-829 GFVAPVDGHES
+829 GFGAHL
-840 RHVHDESHVQ
+840 
-850 THEHERTHEWMSASA
+850 HEHAQGGAASSAAA
-865 RDRAAGAMPAPAH
+865 RA
-878 ETMHER
+878 
-884 RYERARVWTPE
+884 
-895 GTHESS
+895 
-901 PERSHERAHENVH
+901 VH
-914 PGARESAGS
+914 
-923 GASPPASTQLPL
+923 TPL
-935 APARDV
+935 AVARDV

-950 PTGQTAPVPPQ
+950 PTGQTAPIPPQ
-961 IPTAGDGG
+961 IPTAGEVG
-969 GKS
+969 GKT

>member
-1 MQSCPSRRESEA
+1 MQSCPSRCESVA
-13 VPSDGAQQPA
+13 APSDGAQQPA

-28 YFSSDLT
+28 HFSSDPA
-35 ARTIEREH
+35 ARALQSEV
-43 REPGGRARRR
+43 REPRGDAHRR
-53 TPIAARPHS
+53 TSMPATPVR
-62 WIAALLCAA
+62 WIATLLCAV
-71 LLLCIGALPLQAVAA
+71 LLACIGAIPLQAAAA
-86 GPAAGTGTPVIP
+86 GPAAVGTGTPVIP

-133 SQAELARSLDSVIAT
+133 SQAELAHSLDSVIAT

-166 DVSQNAAQTVGQPA
+166 DVSQNAAQTVGPA
-180 PPSPGLLGAIA
+180 APPPPSPGLLGAIA

-240 MFAMLAGWG
+240 MVAMLAGWG

-265 FGIDLKLRPN
+265 LGIDFKLQPN

-290 PWIIAFLAALLFVRA
+290 PWIIAFVAALLFVRA

-429 ATDAFD
+429 ATDAFE

-576 ALNPGSARNKA
+576 SLNPGSARNKA

-775 KTRPLQQWSVAR
+775 KTRPLQQWSIAR

-819 GEPLRDDEMT
+819 GEPLSDDEMT
-829 GFVAPVDGHES
+829 GFVAPVDGQEGRHAHGES
-840 RHVHDESHVQ
+840 RAQ
-850 THEHERTHEWMSASA
+850 MHERAPEWARGGARERTHERLA
-865 RDRAAGAMPAPAH
+865 
-878 ETMHER
+878 
-884 RYERARVWTPE
+884 ERARVWTPE
-895 GTHESS
+895 GTHESA
-901 PERSHERAHENVH
+901 PERTHETTHENVH
-914 PGARESAGS
+914 AGAREPAGI
-923 GASPPASTQLPL
+923 GASPHASTQLPL

-961 IPTAGDGG
+961 IPTAGDAG